1 MELIDL
7 SQEIYQG
14 MPVYPGHLKTV
25 IWQHASHEETARNF
39 EGGFSFVSSGIML
52 CDHGPTHVDAIAHLD
67 PRDGAP
73 TIDAMALDTFYG
85 NATCLDVSHKGP
97 HEYVSGDELSAAE
110 ESAGVRVQAG
120 MILLVRT
127 GAADR
132 LRGTAEQTSHDPR
145 LLRAAAEGLRARGA
159 EAVGGDAPSP
169 DQP

>member
-1 MELIDL
+1 MELVDL

-39 EGGFSFVSSGIML
+39 EGSFSFVSGGIML

-67 PRDGAP
+67 PREGAP

-85 NATCLDVSHKGP
+85 EATCLDVSHKTP
-97 HEYVSGDELSAAE
+97 HEYVSADELSAAE
-110 ESAGVRVQAG
+110 ESGGVRVEPG

-132 LRGTAEQTSHDPR
+132 LGGAAGHQGPDPR
-145 LLRAAAEGLRARGA
+145 PPPAGARWARAR
-159 EAVGGDAPSP
+159 
-169 DQP
+169 